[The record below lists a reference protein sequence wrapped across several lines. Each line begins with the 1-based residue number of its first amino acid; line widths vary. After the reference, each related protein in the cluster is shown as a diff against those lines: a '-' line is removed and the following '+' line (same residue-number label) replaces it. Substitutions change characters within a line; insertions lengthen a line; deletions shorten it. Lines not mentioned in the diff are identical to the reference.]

1 MRRRIFLS
9 AGAACLLATA
19 GCSSHGSTAAKQGCD
34 GSLNPSLTIVQ
45 QRGNLVLAG
54 RICSGGRVTLQQ
66 RENGSWRRLGRT
78 RANASGAF
86 SSCVRLRQTSNRTVV
101 LRAVGRRER
110 APTTVYISAKGG
122 TGCKLHLLR
131 QDLATD
137 PNPTRLWGGIL
148 AVSPKRYRWVPH
160 GGPDG
165 GPFRRLTAKDGDL
178 FHGDSE
184 RAELGNSD
192 YLRRDGRLQTFY
204 LYRAGTRRVTSF
216 WMRLPRNF
224 PINTDDWQ
232 VVMQMKETDPATN
245 TDGTPIISL
254 QATSGQWLLKQSL
267 STGPSH
273 DTRILWRT
281 PARVGVWTH
290 IVVNATYS
298 TDPAKG
304 RIQMTIGDAS
314 SPVIHTYTMKT
325 EVSPPGPGLH
335 VGEPIPSHLR
345 LGIYHDP
352 PMPGTSVDFTRV
364 QIFG

>member
-1 MRRRIFLS
+1 VQPGAKLLLS
-9 AGAACLLATA
+9 GKACSK
-19 GCSSHGSTAAKQGCD
+19 GQV
-34 GSLNPSLTIVQ
+34 TI
-45 QRGNLVLAG
+45 L
-54 RICSGGRVTLQQ
+54 Q
-66 RENGSWRRLGRT
+66 REGGSWRRIGRT
-78 RANASGAF
+78 RADRSGAF
-86 SSCVRLRQTSNRTVV
+86 SACIRLRGTGTQEVP
-101 LRAVGRRER
+101 LQAVGRHGR
-110 APTTVYISAKGG
+110 AGTTVQISAQGG

-131 QDLATD
+131 EDLATD
-137 PNPTRLWGGIL
+137 PDPTHLWGGIL
-148 AVSPKRYRWVPH
+148 AVSPDRHRWFAS

-165 GPFRRLTAKDGDL
+165 GPFRKMTALDGDL

-192 YLRRDGRLQTFY
+192 YLRKNGRLQTFY
-204 LYRAGTRRVTSF
+204 LYQAGTERVTSF

-245 TDGTPIISL
+245 TDGTPVIAL

-290 IVVNATYS
+290 IVVNAIYS
-298 TDPAKG
+298 DDPAVG
-304 RIQMTIGDAS
+304 RFQITIGSAR
-314 SPVIHTYTMKT
+314 SPELHTYTMKT

-335 VGEPIPSHLR
+335 AGDPIPSHLR

-352 PMPGTSVDFTRV
+352 PMPGTSVDIARV